1 MPLYFIN
8 SSYYI
13 VTRKEYSVYKN
24 MFEVGP
30 LDLRFDYL
38 ISSIKDKLDRVNI
51 DTSKLKQTIRLIDE
65 DVDKIKRLG
74 TKEMLESYKI
84 GWIDNLEGYNY
95 HLTRFTG

>member
-1 MPLYFIN
+1 M
-8 SSYYI
+8 
-13 VTRKEYSVYKN
+13 YKN

-38 ISSIKDKLDRVNI
+38 ISSIKDKIDRVNI

-74 TKEMLESYKI
+74 TKEMLESYKV
-84 GWIDNLEGYNY
+84 GWVDNLEGYNY
-95 HLTRFTG
+95 QLSRFST

>member
-1 MPLYFIN
+1 M
-8 SSYYI
+8 
-13 VTRKEYSVYKN
+13 YKN

-51 DTSKLKQTIRLIDE
+51 DTSKLKRTIRLIDE
-65 DVDKIKRLG
+65 DVEKIQRLG
-74 TKEMLESYKI
+74 TKEMLESYKV
-84 GWIDNLEGYNY
+84 GWIDNPEGYNY

>member
-1 MPLYFIN
+1 MYN
-8 SSYYI
+8 
-13 VTRKEYSVYKN
+13 N

-38 ISSIKDKLDRVNI
+38 MSNIKDKVNRANI
-51 DTSKLKQTIRLIDE
+51 DTSKLRHTISLIDE

-74 TKEMLESYKI
+74 TKEMLERYKV

-95 HLTRFTG
+95 QLSRFST

>member
-1 MPLYFIN
+1 MY
-8 SSYYI
+8 
-13 VTRKEYSVYKN
+13 TN

-38 ISSIKDKLDRVNI
+38 MSNIKDKVNRANI
-51 DTSKLKQTIRLIDE
+51 DTSKLEHTISLIDE

-74 TKEMLESYKI
+74 TKEMLERYKV

-95 HLTRFTG
+95 QLSRFST

>member
-38 ISSIKDKLDRVNI
+38 ISSIKDKIDKVNI
-51 DTSKLKQTIRLIDE
+51 DTSKLKRTIRLIDE
-65 DVDKIKRLG
+65 DVDKIQRLG
-74 TKEMLESYKI
+74 TKEMLESYKV
-84 GWIDNLEGYNY
+84 GWVDNLEGYNY
-95 HLTRFTG
+95 HLTRFSG

>member
-1 MPLYFIN
+1 MYN
-8 SSYYI
+8 
-13 VTRKEYSVYKN
+13 N

-38 ISSIKDKLDRVNI
+38 MSNIKDKVNRANI
-51 DTSKLKQTIRLIDE
+51 DTSKLEHTISLIDE

-74 TKEMLESYKI
+74 TKEMLERYKV

-95 HLTRFTG
+95 QLSRFPT

>member
-1 MPLYFIN
+1 MPLYYIN
-8 SSYYI
+8 SSYYV

-51 DTSKLKQTIRLIDE
+51 DTSRLKQTIRLIDE
-65 DVDKIKRLG
+65 DIDKIKRLG
-74 TKEMLESYKI
+74 TKEMLESYKV
-84 GWIDNLEGYNY
+84 GWVDNLEGYNY
-95 HLTRFTG
+95 HLTRFSG

>member
-1 MPLYFIN
+1 M
-8 SSYYI
+8 
-13 VTRKEYSVYKN
+13 YKN

-38 ISSIKDKLDRVNI
+38 MSNIKDKVNRANI
-51 DTSKLKQTIRLIDE
+51 DTSKLEHIISLIDE

-74 TKEMLESYKI
+74 TKEMLERYKV

-95 HLTRFTG
+95 QLSRFST